1 MKLLNLKAD
10 ILLSSIIMGAINK
23 SAALTF
29 LTITDGKICR
39 RVSAPTATSV
49 ERVNKLGNTVH
60 EEFYS
65 GWEGI
70 ITNIT
75 TKETDYGKNWEVTL
89 QDDDSTAVLSF
100 GYSSGYAAAFLK
112 TLPNVDL
119 SKSVSL
125 SPKLQTIGDKKKA
138 TIFVSQNGQ
147 ALKWAYTKDNRNGLP
162 DLKQIKVKGKITW
175 DDSDMMEFLENM
187 VKDLF
192 NNEPPF

>member
-1 MKLLNLKAD
+1 
-10 ILLSSIIMGAINK
+10 MGAINK

-29 LTITDGKICR
+29 LTITDGRICR
-39 RVSAPTATSV
+39 RVTSPTGTSI
-49 ERVNKLGNTVH
+49 ERVNKVGNTVH
-60 EEFYS
+60 EEYYS
-65 GWEGI
+65 GWEGT

-75 TKETDYGKNWEVTL
+75 TKETDYGKNWEVTIE
-89 QDDDSTAVLSF
+89 DGDSTAILSM
-100 GYSSGYAAAFLK
+100 GYSSGYSAAFLK

-119 SKSVSL
+119 SKPVSL

-138 TIFVSQNGQ
+138 TIFVSQNGT

-187 VKDLF
+187 VKELF
-192 NNEPPF
+192 INETPF